1 MASLQW
7 DRDETPRS
15 RATVWDVVR
24 VVLYSAGYGVAM
36 WVIVAYG
43 MGWN

>member
-7 DRDETPRS
+7 ERDTAERPRV
-15 RATVWDVVR
+15 TVWDVVR

-36 WVIVAYG
+36 WVIVALG